1 MDGWKDGPKVKRTNR
16 REDGRM
22 DGREKEQTDLRIYG
36 VKRLNDGWVDGRT
49 DKWIDRYCNRHNYK
63 KITVRQ
69 ENRETHRQTDRH
81 WRINRQMY
89 LV

>member
-36 VKRLNDGWVDGRT
+36 VKRLKDGWVDGRT
-49 DKWIDRYCNRHNYK
+49 DKW
-63 KITVRQ
+63 
-69 ENRETHRQTDRH
+69 TDR
-81 WRINRQMY
+81 
-89 LV
+89 